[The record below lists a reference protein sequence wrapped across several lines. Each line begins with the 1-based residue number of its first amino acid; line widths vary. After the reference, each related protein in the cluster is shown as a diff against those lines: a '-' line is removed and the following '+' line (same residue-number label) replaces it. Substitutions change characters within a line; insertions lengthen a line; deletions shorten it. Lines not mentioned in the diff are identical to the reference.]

1 MNVRK
6 VITVVLAIIFM
17 IAAVAQAEDPVYFDD
32 ANLKAA
38 IEEVLGI
45 QNPTPTDMLSLYYLD
60 ALNDRGIVNLKGIE
74 RATNL
79 RRLNLLGNLIS
90 DIKPLSS
97 LGNLIEL
104 NLERNDINDISPLSD
119 LMALETLWLNL
130 NQISDITPLSGL
142 PNLSHLGLGTNLIS
156 DISSLSGLKNLE
168 VLDLEHNQISD
179 IVTLSGL
186 TNLTRLLLEN
196 NVISDISPLSGLT
209 NIDDLH
215 LGNTHLT
222 DISPL
227 ASLTNMKYL
236 WLYCNQINDI
246 SPLAGLTSLIDLK
259 VHNNNLTNCDVVANL
274 TNLEGLGLGQ
284 NRLTNCSCISGL
296 TNLTY
301 LDLQNNDISDISC
314 LAGLTKM
321 YWLLLGGN
329 PITDIS
335 PVSGLTDL
343 VYLNF
348 GYCTVSDISALSGL
362 TKLWGLLACYSQIKD
377 IGPLANLSN
386 LTALDIDNNLIQDIS
401 PLTGLI
407 NLTQLWLNVN
417 QISNVS
423 PLLEM
428 TNLTFLNI
436 ECNPLE
442 PTTYCEYMRTILN
455 NNPNLKEEDFY
466 RDYGIAYNPSP
477 ADDAEVENSNLILS
491 WTTNS
496 VGKLQDVYFGDNY
509 ANVSDGVGGT
519 FHGNQVETDFVVGL
533 PGCPYP
539 NGLVPG
545 KTYFWRIDEVEDDG
559 MTVCK
564 GDIWSFTV
572 AGPLEV
578 TAEYQVAASKD
589 DGYATNDSLQN
600 MDSAYLKVGYSSF
613 TQPPY
618 YASGMIFRNVDIPQG
633 AEIIS
638 ANLKI
643 RAYNS
648 RLSDLVYG
656 KIQAE
661 ATDNAADFGAFRNI
675 GTLPKTNASVNWDL
689 DESWAADTWYP
700 SPDISGVIQ
709 EVIDRGG
716 WSEGNA
722 LAIIYST
729 RQNEGGYRNISSF
742 DRGSDYA
749 PILEITYIP

>member
-1 MNVRK
+1 MNIRK
-6 VITVVLAIIFM
+6 VITVVLAMIFI
-17 IAAVAQAEDPVYFDD
+17 IAAVAQAEDPVYFAD

-38 IEEVLGI
+38 VEEVLGI

-60 ALNDRGIVNLKGIE
+60 ALNDRGIENLTGIE
-74 RATNL
+74 HATNL

-90 DIKPLSS
+90 DIKPLS
-97 LGNLIEL
+97 G
-104 NLERNDINDISPLSD
+104 LS
-119 LMALETLWLNL
+119 
-130 NQISDITPLSGL
+130 
-142 PNLSHLGLGTNLIS
+142 NLSHLLLGTNLIS
-156 DISSLSGLKNLE
+156 DISSLSGLTNLE

-186 TNLTRLLLEN
+186 TNLNRLLLEN

-284 NRLTNCSCISGL
+284 NRLTDCSCISGL

-436 ECNPLE
+436 EGNPLE

-477 ADDAEVENSNLILS
+477 ADGAEVENSSLILS

-572 AGPLEV
+572 EGVIEETV
-578 TAEYQVAASKD
+578 EYQVSSGQD
-589 DGYATNDSLQN
+589 DGYAFNEAAQN
-600 MDSAYLKVGYSSF
+600 LDTDFLRVGSSSF
-613 TQPPY
+613 AQSPY
-618 YASGMIFRNVDIPQG
+618 YVSGMVFRILNIPQG

-638 ANLKI
+638 AHLRI

-648 RLSDLVYG
+648 QLSDVVYG

-661 ATDNAADFGAFRNI
+661 ATDNTAGFSAFRSI
-675 GTLPKTNASVNWDL
+675 GTLPKTSTSVDWDL
-689 DESWAADTWYP
+689 NEPWSADTWYT
-700 SPDISGVIQ
+700 SPEIAGVIQ

-716 WSEGNA
+716 WSADNS
-722 LAIIYST
+722 LAVIYST
-729 RQNEGGYRNISSF
+729 RLRKGGYRNFSSF
-742 DRGSDYA
+742 DSGSDYA
-749 PILEITYIP
+749 PILEITYISR